1 MQIVLSK
8 IYDQVSVLVPLDI
21 SVAFDTVTAI
31 RDVVGIEGTVQWWV
45 GESFSNTKVS

>member
-31 RDVVGIEGTVQWWV
+31 RACCGYLRYCAVV
-45 GESFSNTKVS
+45 